1 MLEKITDNVMFRLVV
16 YYAAIIS
23 IIFGLFNMFP
33 QIPYHLAQ
41 ERSHQARASS
51 SELGAGVSAPLDTRV
66 EGLEGLL
73 DPATSIPVLMALVL
87 SFALTLPVAWVYR
100 WTHNKKKYAQTF
112 AHTLLVLPIAIAGV
126 VFLVKGSLALA
137 FSLAGIVAAVR
148 FRTTLNEPMD
158 GVFVFIVAG
167 IGLAAGVQLLNV
179 AFISS
184 MFFNAV
190 AIAVW
195 YTDFGAK
202 PAVMIGCNVCTLDE
216 KGARVNGNA
225 QPVAP
230 VAAPVAEKPH
240 AAEFHDGKSFNAQ
253 LLVHTT
259 KPERSEQ
266 TTIQVLESHGK
277 RWLLDPTITKE
288 SGISILVFDVRLKKS
303 VDRATLLGQIE
314 KGDKHHITKVELK
327 KYKVEK
333 A

>member
-1 MLEKITDNVMFRLVV
+1 MLEKITSNIMFRLVV
-16 YYAAIIS
+16 YYVAIIG
-23 IIFGLFNMFP
+23 IIFGLFNVFP

-41 ERSHQARASS
+41 ERSHQARISGA
-51 SELGAGVSAPLDTRV
+51 EFGAGTSAVLGERV

-73 DPATSIPVLMALVL
+73 DPATSIPVLMALLL

-184 MFFNAV
+184 VFFNAIAV
-190 AIAVW
+190 AVW
-195 YTDFGAK
+195 YTDFGAR
-202 PAVMIGCNVCTLDE
+202 PAVMIGCNISTPDE
-216 KGARVNGNA
+216 TGAPSNGGA
-225 QPVAP
+225 IAPV
-230 VAAPVAEKPH
+230 VAAPVAEAH
-240 AAEFHDGKSFNAQ
+240 HDGKSFNAQ

-266 TTIQVLESHGK
+266 TTIQVLESIGK
-277 RWLLDPTITKE
+277 KWHLDPTIAKE
-288 SGISILVFDVRLKKS
+288 NGNSILVFDVRLKKS
-303 VDRATLLGQIE
+303 VDRAALIGQIE
-314 KGDKHHITKVELK
+314 RGDKHHITKVELK
-327 KYKVEK
+327 KHKVEK